1 MRSDIYD
8 HLKQMPFFTYFSQI
22 SAIPRSSGNEE
33 AISCF
38 VAGFARDHGLEWQQ
52 DKHFNVIIRKK
63 GSPGHEHG
71 NPVVLQCHMDMVCEK
86 TAESSHDFTKDPIVF
101 RVVDGF
107 LKADETSLGAD
118 NGVGMA
124 YILSVLADENLIHP
138 PIEAVFTTSE
148 EVGLEGMA
156 VLDGNWVTG
165 DRMINLDGEEEGI
178 LYSSCAGGARYYLEK
193 AVSYQPMEQGVT
205 GWQIAVKNLRGGH
218 SGVDIDKGRGNSI
231 VILARLIAKLKERVM
246 FGVSTIGGGSKTNA
260 IPRDAKAVIWA
271 EHGQEHEL
279 KSFIADFGAKLK
291 HEYGGNEPGL
301 VVETEPVSAPEGD
314 ALQILSP
321 DSLNCVLDCLLLLPN
336 GLLGYSPDL
345 PGQVECSSNLGIMND
360 SDEKVVIAGLV
371 RSNNNFRLDDVMLRV
386 RRLAD
391 RLKFGFEERN
401 RYPAWEFRKDSEL
414 RDLSNRVY
422 RDLFDREI
430 ETQSIHGGLE
440 CALMFEKKEDMDM
453 ISLGPDLYDV
463 HTVNERA
470 DIASIIRVWE
480 YLIKL
485 LECLCN

>member
-1 MRSDIYD
+1 MMLDVYD
-8 HLKQMPFFTYFSQI
+8 HFIQMPFYTYFSQI

-33 AISCF
+33 AVSGY
-38 VAGFARDHGLEWQQ
+38 VVGFARDHRLEWQQ

-63 GSPGHEHG
+63 GSPGHEHD

-86 TAESSHDFTKDPIVF
+86 TAESSHDFNKDPIVF
-101 RVVDGF
+101 TAVDGF

-124 YILSVLADENLIHP
+124 YILTVLADENLIHP

-156 VLDGNWVTG
+156 ALDGNWVTG
-165 DRMINLDGEEEGI
+165 DRMINLDGEDEGI

-193 AVSYQPMEQGVT
+193 AVSFQPMEEGLT
-205 GWQIAVKNLRGGH
+205 GWKIAVNNLRGGH

-231 VILARLIAKLKERVM
+231 VILARLITKLKERVS
-246 FGVSTIGGGSKTNA
+246 FGVSTIWGGSKTNA
-260 IPRDAKAVIWA
+260 IPRDASAVIWA
-271 EHGQEHEL
+271 ERDQEQEL

-291 HEYGGNEPGL
+291 QEYGRNEPDL
-301 VVETEPVSAPEGD
+301 IVETKPVTVAEGD
-314 ALQILSP
+314 TLQILSP

-336 GLLGYSPDL
+336 DLLGYSPDL
-345 PGQVECSSNLGIMND
+345 PGQVECSSNLGIMNA
-360 SDEKVVIAGLV
+360 SDDKVVIAGLV

-401 RYPAWEFRKDSEL
+401 RYPAWEFRKDSVL
-414 RDLSNRVY
+414 RDLSTRVFH
-422 RDLFDREI
+422 DLFDREI

-440 CALMFEKKEDMDM
+440 CALMFEKKEEMDM
-453 ISLGPDLYDV
+453 ISLGPNLYDV

-480 YLIKL
+480 YLVKL
-485 LECLCN
+485 LERLCS